1 MCPADSPLC
10 KSQEVATFTSIHGSP
25 VTGKAPKRCPGAT
38 ERPGGLVLTLL
49 CTFWELGRLVG
60 LEKPSTRSNNLSGKF
75 GDLSSGVHRVSVS
88 CFYS

>member
-38 ERPGGLVLTLL
+38 ERPDGLVLTLL
-49 CTFWELGRLVG
+49 CTFWELGRLAG
-60 LEKPSTRSNNLSGKF
+60 LEKHPLGLTTFRENLETSSLVSTEFL
-75 GDLSSGVHRVSVS
+75 
-88 CFYS
+88 